1 MDASGLQIRFTD
13 EQLAVLIR
21 LEERI
26 AALEAIVQRLQRAAE
41 QRALVLEPSV
51 NATIAGMPVVDVD
64 GSQPVDEWTLQRM
77 FA

>member
-51 NATIAGMPVVDVD
+51 NETIAGMPVVDVD